1 MNLLVMS
8 MLAIQFVDEFGL
20 VKDLL
25 RAVHI
30 LTSVIVESLRRRRGT
45 RRLMIGYI
53 AEGRTFAAQ
62 KLFCSSN
69 FVLQLLFS
77 MGIGWMKTFTR
88 TMPSNFLHSG
98 LNQFLLQAVLSQGF
112 LGIRLKAPHS
122 SQDSQQTF
130 ST

>member
-1 MNLLVMS
+1 MNLLVTS
-8 MLAIQFVDEFGL
+8 MLAVQFVVEFGL

-25 RAVHI
+25 RAAHI
-30 LTSVIVESLRRRRGT
+30 LTSAIVESLRRRRGT
-45 RRLMIGYI
+45 RRLMIGYS
-53 AEGRTFAAQ
+53 AECRSFAAQ
-62 KLFCSSN
+62 KLFGSSN

-77 MGIGWMKTFTR
+77 TGIGWMKTFTR
-88 TMPSNFLHSG
+88 IMPSDFLHSG

-112 LGIRLKAPHS
+112 LGIRLKTPHS